1 MGVWID
7 LIGSFVFGS
16 LLGLNVLR
24 LNADM
29 SEHSFEASLTYIAQ
43 HGALTI
49 AQIVEADVA
58 KAGYGA
64 SGTVILL
71 ADSTEFEFR
80 GDLDGDSAVDTL
92 HYYLSDTAAASGTQN
107 PEDRIL
113 YRALN
118 GGAPQSLDLG
128 ITRFN
133 LSYFDAEGDSLALP
147 VTVGDIRQIRVD
159 LVVESTEPYDTTYVR
174 AYLPLR
180 IRPKNL

>member
-49 AQIVEADVA
+49 AQIVEEDLFKV
-58 KAGYGA
+58 GYGA

-80 GDLDGDSAVDTL
+80 ADLDGDSAVDTL
-92 HYYLSDTAAASGTQN
+92 HYYLSDAAAASGTQN

-113 YRALN
+113 YRVLN
-118 GGAPQSLDLG
+118 GGAPQALDLG
-128 ITRFN
+128 VTKFN
-133 LSYFDAEGDSLALP
+133 LSYFDAAGDSLALP
-147 VTVGDIRQIRVD
+147 VAVGDIRQIRVD
-159 LVVESTEPYDTTYVR
+159 LVVESAEPYDSSY
-174 AYLPLR
+174 AKAFLPLR